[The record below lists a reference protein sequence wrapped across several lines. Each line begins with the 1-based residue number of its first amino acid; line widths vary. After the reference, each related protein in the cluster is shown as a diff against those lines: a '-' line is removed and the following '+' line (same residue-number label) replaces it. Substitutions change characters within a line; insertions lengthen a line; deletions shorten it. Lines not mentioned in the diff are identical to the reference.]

1 MAEAPEDQYKYTNK
15 ATTGY

>member
-1 MAEAPEDQYKYTNK
+1 MAEASENQYKYTNK